1 MLNQCKLLCLLAS
14 DFPSENPRTQTT
26 QLSIYVTVVVHLRKT
41 EIMTRNYWNE
51 EWKNVEFDDGISENE
66 KFKISNYG
74 RILNC
79 KGETEFEVK
88 KSYINGYQNIPLKQK
103 RGKST
108 SRYVHKLVAEHFLE
122 RNDGICVIH
131 LNYDKTDNRTENLKW
146 ATKREKELH
155 QFNNPNWEKVV
166 EKRGKKIGKLNEG
179 KVKII
184 KRQLENKRTRINMIA
199 KRFGVSDTQI
209 HRIKKGENW
218 SSVTEY

>member
-1 MLNQCKLLCLLAS
+1 M
-14 DFPSENPRTQTT
+14 
-26 QLSIYVTVVVHLRKT
+26 I
-41 EIMTRNYWNE
+41 RNYRNE
-51 EWKNVEFDDGISENE
+51 EWKVIEFDDGIAENE
-66 KFKISNYG
+66 HFKISNYG

-88 KSYINGYQNIPLKQK
+88 KSYINGYQNLPLKQK
-103 RGKST
+103 RNGKST

-122 RNDGICVIH
+122 RNDGIYVIH
-131 LNYDKTDNRTENLKW
+131 LNYDKTDNHVDNLKW

-155 QFNNPNWEKVV
+155 QFNNPSWEEVV
-166 EKRGKKIGKLNEG
+166 EQRGKKIGKLNEG

-184 KRQLENKRTRINMIA
+184 KRQLKNKRTRINMIA

-218 SSVTEY
+218 SAVTEY

>member
-1 MLNQCKLLCLLAS
+1 M
-14 DFPSENPRTQTT
+14 
-26 QLSIYVTVVVHLRKT
+26 I
-41 EIMTRNYWNE
+41 RNYWNE
-51 EWKNVEFDDGISENE
+51 DWKVIEFDNGIAENE

-79 KGETEFEVK
+79 KDENEFEVK
-88 KSYINGYQNIPLKQK
+88 KSYINGYQNLPLKQK
-103 RGKST
+103 SGKST

-122 RNDGICVIH
+122 QNDGIYVIH
-131 LNYDKTDNRTENLKW
+131 LNYDKTDNSLENLKW

-155 QFNNPNWEKVV
+155 QFNNPNWNKVV
-166 EKRGKKIGKLNEG
+166 EIRGKKIGKLNEG

-184 KRQLENKRTRINMIA
+184 KRQLKNEKNRINRIT

-218 SSVTEY
+218 SQVTE

>member
-1 MLNQCKLLCLLAS
+1 
-14 DFPSENPRTQTT
+14 
-26 QLSIYVTVVVHLRKT
+26 
-41 EIMTRNYWNE
+41 MTRNYWNE
-51 EWKNVEFDDGISENE
+51 EWKVIEFDDGIAENQQ
-66 KFKISNYG
+66 FKISNYG

-79 KGETEFEVK
+79 KGEKEFEVK
-88 KSYINGYQNIPLKQK
+88 KSYINGYQNLPLKQK
-103 RGKST
+103 SGKST

-122 RNDGICVIH
+122 QNEGIFVIH
-131 LNYDKTDNRTENLKW
+131 LNYDKTDNRIENLKW
-146 ATKREKELH
+146 ATKRKKELH

-184 KRQLENKRTRINMIA
+184 KRQLKNEKNRINKIA

-218 SSVTEY
+218 SQVTE